1 MKKIISFIL
10 VILFAVLNAYG
21 VWNKAVLV
29 CVDSAL
35 PENKDYTYLLK
46 HYGVKKTIKTITDT
60 SKIGDLYGLL
70 THSKKIELKKPDNG
84 CFCIYMKGDSS
95 SLNIIGGTKDMLIGS
110 YLYETNRE
118 LLSKIYELSEF
129 GFSNHSDLEEVN
141 IEDIDFVDIKKVAPN
156 IFTTRDVLFY
166 EFDDFFKGEIINNM
180 VSNKQCI
187 LWLMNALTIK
197 RESENN
203 SDMPII
209 DTRFV
214 IDVHLKNSKD
224 VIKIYG
230 NETLFVVN
238 NNVYKTDSIVSNLI
252 WNTNFIRDYC
262 GDIIYKDGEVERIL
276 TDNGYAVPDSAGG
289 YDYYYY
295 VKDWQG
301 NVRAVIDE
309 ANRRMEL
316 NNYYPYGM
324 PMSSTASV
332 QPYKYG
338 GKELD
343 RTNGLDMYDFHA
355 RHYDPIVPHFI
366 TMDELCE
373 KYPSISPYAYCAGN
387 PIRYVDPDGRD
398 FGILFEGN
406 TLTIKAAYYTSEK
419 DVEYAKESAK
429 IWNDMSGMFS
439 VDSYTINFDLQV
451 VEVPMNEHTLSNDRA
466 VQGILYQN
474 YDQINNPD
482 VGGYGNGFMMVG
494 ESNPRL
500 SGKTIDGKFINIYN
514 NQDKTTGAHEMGH
527 TLGLGH
533 SSVGLMTPSAS
544 DLWRTNKIG
553 AKEVE
558 TIIRNGMMGEI
569 LKEGNSS
576 PGKGILLNK
585 PMNPLEEYKV
595 KRIK

>member
-1 MKKIISFIL
+1 M
-10 VILFAVLNAYG
+10 
-21 VWNKAVLV
+21 
-29 CVDSAL
+29 
-35 PENKDYTYLLK
+35 PLK
-46 HYGVKKTIKTITDT
+46 HV
-60 SKIGDLYGLL
+60 LL
-70 THSKKIELKKPDNG
+70 I
-84 CFCIYMKGDSS
+84 
-95 SLNIIGGTKDMLIGS
+95 
-110 YLYETNRE
+110 
-118 LLSKIYELSEF
+118 
-129 GFSNHSDLEEVN
+129 
-141 IEDIDFVDIKKVAPN
+141 
-156 IFTTRDVLFY
+156 
-166 EFDDFFKGEIINNM
+166 
-180 VSNKQCI
+180 
-187 LWLMNALTIK
+187 
-197 RESENN
+197 
-203 SDMPII
+203 
-209 DTRFV
+209 
-214 IDVHLKNSKD
+214 
-224 VIKIYG
+224 
-230 NETLFVVN
+230 LFVVSFLTTDGNVVQRHSTNHLRGYGHVYLALSFTGNPVRELREHAGGGAETISVLREYEYDANGNMTVDLNRGIKEIEYDLN
-238 NNVYKTDSIVSNLI
+238 NRPVSVTFSTRPAEQRTKYLRDASGRKLQTTYQTSRFASLGYDDWGRVDTMKLDPGI
-252 WNTNFIRDYC
+252 GGIGGIGGLKPLSSSAAGIGGSFFDPGLAKDPVGMLDMWQTSYVRDYC
-262 GDIIYKDGEVERIL
+262 GDIIYKDGEIERIL

-343 RTNGLDMYDFHA
+343 RTNGLDMYDYEA
-355 RHYDPIVPHFI
+355 RHYDPIFPHFI

-482 VGGYGNGFMMVG
+482 AGGYGNGFMMVG

>member
-1 MKKIISFIL
+1 MNEKCYKRIL
-10 VILFAVLNAYG
+10 
-21 VWNKAVLV
+21 
-29 CVDSAL
+29 
-35 PENKDYTYLLK
+35 T
-46 HYGVKKTIKTITDT
+46 
-60 SKIGDLYGLL
+60 
-70 THSKKIELKKPDNG
+70 DNG
-84 CFCIYMKGDSS
+84 DAFDFRDGADEDVEYEYDANGNMTVDLNRGIKEIEYDVNNRPVSVTFSTRPAEQRTKYIYDASGRKLRTTYQTSRFASLGYDDWGRVDTMKLDPGIYDHIETGVLRPL
-95 SLNIIGGTKDMLIGS
+95 SLSGIGGAVERWDDGKVRPAENML
-110 YLYETNRE
+110 
-118 LLSKIYELSEF
+118 
-129 GFSNHSDLEEVN
+129 
-141 IEDIDFVDIKKVAPN
+141 
-156 IFTTRDVLFY
+156 
-166 EFDDFFKGEIINNM
+166 
-180 VSNKQCI
+180 
-187 LWLMNALTIK
+187 
-197 RESENN
+197 
-203 SDMPII
+203 
-209 DTRFV
+209 
-214 IDVHLKNSKD
+214 
-224 VIKIYG
+224 
-230 NETLFVVN
+230 
-238 NNVYKTDSIVSNLI
+238 
-252 WNTNFIRDYC
+252 WNTDFTRDYC
-262 GDIIYKDGEVERIL
+262 GDIIYKDGEIERIL

-295 VKDWQG
+295 VKDYQG
-301 NVRAVIDE
+301 NIRAVLDE
-309 ANRRMEL
+309 EDNVMES
-316 NNYYPYGM
+316 NGYYPYGM
-324 PMSSTASV
+324 PYADNYFSV

-343 RTNGLDMYDFHA
+343 RANGLDMYDYGA
-355 RHYDPIVPHFI
+355 RWYDMIVPHFI

-482 VGGYGNGFMMVG
+482 AGGYGNGFMMVG

-533 SSVGLMTPSAS
+533 SYVGLMTPSAS

-553 AKEVE
+553 EKEVE